1 MASVSQQKY
10 AKLGVAR
17 PAAPGEREPVTEQEL
32 RDRVAQNVRGMRTAA
47 GLTVEVAAE
56 RAGLDARH
64 WQKIEAAE
72 TSATLRTLARL
83 ADAFAV
89 DPAVLLAPPRP
100 HDS

>member
-1 MASVSQQKY
+1 M
-10 AKLGVAR
+10 
-17 PAAPGEREPVTEQEL
+17 TEQQL
-32 RDRVAQNVRGMRTAA
+32 RERVAQNVRRMRTAA
-47 GLTVEVAAE
+47 GLTIEVAAE

-89 DPAVLLAPPRP
+89 DPGMLLAAPR
-100 HDS
+100 SRGS